1 MKGPFLFKLETIINL
16 KTISKNTSLVNFF
29 HLSLNQGINV
39 IVALV
44 VTKLLYQKLG
54 EDQYGLMNLGFSVVM
69 LIGIMVNYGFHLNG
83 PKQLALLVNDVNAKS
98 RLINEIVITKVLFS
112 IILSSLVLV
121 AVFVFGLFPN
131 YSSILVLSLTLL
143 LSEAFYPMFIL
154 QGFDKLSL
162 LSKANAF
169 AKLSYLV
176 AIVIIVKS
184 SEDTKWVNFLFGTAA
199 LLSNFGLLL
208 FIYHKWT
215 LKFHFVSL
223 KNILNRVK
231 QNFQYFIST
240 IAGHISVHGGYIIL
254 SNFVDDIELGRYA
267 LAQKI
272 AFLLR
277 MIPVFLTQSILQNAS
292 RLYSENK
299 EAFADYLKTAYRNG
313 LMLTFGVGI
322 IFAITAPWVIKIV
335 GGEFVEYSTGI
346 LRILCFI
353 PFFGMLNVS
362 NMILIL
368 VNENKQIL
376 AKATWITA
384 FAMLGMSAL
393 GSFYCGGYGLAIALL
408 FTELLSFLVH
418 SYLLKKE
425 GNSWAQLD

>member
-1 MKGPFLFKLETIINL
+1 
-16 KTISKNTSLVNFF
+16 VNFF

-44 VTKLLYQKLG
+44 VTKLLFQKLG

-69 LIGIMVNYGFHLNG
+69 MMSIMVSYGFNLNG
-83 PKQLALLVNDVNAKS
+83 PKQLALLIKDTNAQS
-98 RLINEIVITKVLFS
+98 RLINEIIVTRVLLSFLMSLS
-112 IILSSLVLV
+112 ILI
-121 AVFVFGLFPN
+121 AVFVFDLFPN
-131 YSSILVLSLTLL
+131 YASILVLSLTLL

-154 QGFDKLSL
+154 QGFDKLSM

-169 AKLSYLV
+169 AKLSYLL
-176 AIVIIVKS
+176 AILIIIKS
-184 SEDTKWVNFLFGTAA
+184 SEDVIWVNFLFGAAA

-208 FIYHKWT
+208 YIYHKWE
-215 LKFHFVSL
+215 LEFYFVSL
-223 KNILNRVK
+223 KSILRRIRV
-231 QNFQYFIST
+231 NFQYFIST

-254 SNFVDDIELGRYA
+254 SNFINDIELGRYA

-277 MIPVFLTQSILQNAS
+277 MIPVFLTQSILQHAS
-292 RLYSENK
+292 RLYAEDKNEFK
-299 EAFADYLKTAYRNG
+299 HYLKRAYHNG
-313 LMLTFGVGI
+313 LFLTFGVGVL
-322 IFAITAPWVIKIV
+322 FAITSTWVIKIV
-335 GGEFVEYSTGI
+335 GGEFVEYSAGI

-368 VNENKQIL
+368 VNEKKEIL

-384 FAMLGMSAL
+384 FIMLVMSGL
-393 GSFYCGGYGLAIALL
+393 GSFYYGGYGLAIALL
-408 FTELLSFLVH
+408 ITELVNFFIH
-418 SYLLKKE
+418 SYYTKFDRRSLGPILSK
-425 GNSWAQLD
+425 